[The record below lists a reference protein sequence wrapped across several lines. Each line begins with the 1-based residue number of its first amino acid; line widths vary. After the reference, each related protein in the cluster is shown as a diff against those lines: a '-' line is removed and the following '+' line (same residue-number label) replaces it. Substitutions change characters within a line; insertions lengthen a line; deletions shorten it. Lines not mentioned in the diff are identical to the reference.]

1 MKTDVESLPVNGVS
15 NIFGESDNSFQMV
28 VEHFINF
35 LCYLNVIDAVWHTS
49 KLYLYNCILFNT
61 FLTKFLKI

>member
-35 LCYLNVIDAVWHTS
+35 LCYLNVIDAV
-49 KLYLYNCILFNT
+49 
-61 FLTKFLKI
+61 